1 MLVLIG
7 ASASGKTEIAK
18 LLTTAFG
25 YKKIVT
31 NTTREKRVNEINGVD
46 YNFLSYDDFLDKKN
60 RNYFIETVLYGGNYY
75 GTAFKDAI
83 DKSVL
88 IVEPEGANNIIKH
101 NIPNVYIVYL
111 ETEESTRKQRM
122 ISRGDSLVDITNRIN
137 TDKIHFN
144 SKNISHIDYIINT
157 SEKSTVELTK
167 IINDKYQINLEKKE
181 L

>member
-60 RNYFIETVLYGGNYY
+60 RNYFIERGICY
-75 GTAFKDAI
+75 DW
-83 DKSVL
+83 
-88 IVEPEGANNIIKH
+88 IVIFCMH
-101 NIPNVYIVYL
+101 Y
-111 ETEESTRKQRM
+111 
-122 ISRGDSLVDITNRIN
+122 
-137 TDKIHFN
+137 
-144 SKNISHIDYIINT
+144 
-157 SEKSTVELTK
+157 
-167 IINDKYQINLEKKE
+167 
-181 L
+181 